1 MPAFAI
7 VYRNKFDKK
16 LAVETYWEE
25 IEVLMINL
33 LRVTKFLMGSL
44 TGIGLSTSAVY
55 AQDAGANAQGAAAQQ
70 PRGWFKVCE
79 VNKQTNKE
87 TCAVNIQIL
96 NEKNAP
102 IAQARVVEQK
112 GAPAKL
118 FTVIV
123 PPGLLIQSGLR
134 LQIDGKNLGTAK
146 YQICTAR
153 ACIAEARFDKKL
165 ITAMKRGQNLQI
177 IGIGQDRK
185 PAGFPVSLSGFTAA
199 YDGPSA
205 DPSKFL
211 AAQEDTV
218 QEKLRKA
225 TEARK
230 KQLEENN

>member
-1 MPAFAI
+1 
-7 VYRNKFDKK
+7 
-16 LAVETYWEE
+16 
-25 IEVLMINL
+25 MINL
-33 LRVTKFLMGSL
+33 LRVSKFLTGSL
-44 TGIGLSTSAVY
+44 IGIGLSTSAVY
-55 AQDAGANAQGAAAQQ
+55 AQDAGSNAQGAAVQQ
-70 PRGWFKVCE
+70 PKGWFKVCE

-87 TCAVNIQIL
+87 NCAINIQIL
-96 NEKNAP
+96 NEKNTP

-134 LQIDGKNLGTAK
+134 IQIDGTNLGTAK
-146 YQICTAR
+146 YQVCTPR
-153 ACIAEARFDKKL
+153 ACIAEARFDGKL

-185 PAGFPVSLSGFTAA
+185 PAGFPVSLTGFTAA

-211 AAQEDTV
+211 AAQQDSV
-218 QEKLRKA
+218 QDKLRKA

-230 KQLEENN
+230 KQLEQNN

>member
-1 MPAFAI
+1 MF
-7 VYRNKFDKK
+7 
-16 LAVETYWEE
+16 
-25 IEVLMINL
+25 NL
-33 LRVTKFLMGSL
+33 LRVSKLLTGSL
-44 TGIGLSTSAVY
+44 IGVGVSVGAVN
-55 AQDAGANAQGAAAQQ
+55 AQDAGSNAQNGAAAQ
-70 PRGWFKVCE
+70 PKGWFKVCE
-79 VNKQTNKE
+79 INKQTNKE

-102 IAQARVVEQK
+102 IAQARIVEQK

-134 LQIDGKNLGTAK
+134 IQIDKKNLGTAK
-146 YQICTAR
+146 YQICTPR

-185 PAGFPVSLSGFTAA
+185 PAGFPVSLTGFTAA

-211 AAQEDTV
+211 AAQEDTLE
-218 QEKLRKA
+218 QKLQRKA
-225 TEARK
+225 AEARK
-230 KQLEENN
+230 KRLEESN

>member
-1 MPAFAI
+1 M
-7 VYRNKFDKK
+7 
-16 LAVETYWEE
+16 
-25 IEVLMINL
+25 MSL
-33 LRVTKFLMGSL
+33 LRVSKFLMGSL
-44 TGIGLSTSAVY
+44 TGISIGTSAVY

-70 PRGWFKVCE
+70 PKGWFKVCE
-79 VNKQTNKE
+79 ANKQTNKE
-87 TCAVNIQIL
+87 NCAINIQIL
-96 NEKNAP
+96 NEKDVP

-134 LQIDGKNLGTAK
+134 IQIDGTNLGTAK
-146 YQICTAR
+146 YQICTPR
-153 ACIAEARFDKKL
+153 ACIAEARFDGKL
-165 ITAMKRGQNLQI
+165 IAAMKRGQNLQI

-185 PAGFPVSLSGFTAA
+185 PAGFPVSLTGFTAA

-211 AAQEDTV
+211 AAQEETV
-218 QEKLRKA
+218 QDKLRKA

-230 KQLEENN
+230 KQLEQNN

>member
-1 MPAFAI
+1 
-7 VYRNKFDKK
+7 
-16 LAVETYWEE
+16 
-25 IEVLMINL
+25 MINL
-33 LRVTKFLMGSL
+33 LRISKFLMGSL
-44 TGIGLSTSAVY
+44 TGIGLSTSAVF
-55 AQDAGANAQGAAAQQ
+55 AQDTGANAQGAAAQQ
-70 PRGWFKVCE
+70 PKGWFKVCE
-79 VNKQTNKE
+79 VDKQTTKE
-87 TCAVNIQIL
+87 TCAVNIQIV

-102 IAQARVVEQK
+102 IAQARIVEQK

-134 LQIDGKNLGTAK
+134 IQIDGTNLGTAK
-146 YQICTAR
+146 YQICTPR
-153 ACIAEARFDKKL
+153 ACIAEARFDGKL

-185 PAGFPVSLSGFTAA
+185 PAGFPVSLTGFTAA

-211 AAQEDTV
+211 AAQEETV

-230 KQLEENN
+230 KQLEQNN

>member
-1 MPAFAI
+1 
-7 VYRNKFDKK
+7 
-16 LAVETYWEE
+16 
-25 IEVLMINL
+25 MINL
-33 LRVTKFLMGSL
+33 LRVSKFLTGSL
-44 TGIGLSTSAVY
+44 IGFGLSTSAVY
-55 AQDAGANAQGAAAQQ
+55 AQDAGSNAQSAAPEQ
-70 PRGWFKVCE
+70 PKGWFKVCD

-87 TCAVNIQIL
+87 NCAINIQIL
-96 NEKNAP
+96 NDKGAP

-134 LQIDGKNLGTAK
+134 VQIDGTNLGTAK

-153 ACIAEARFDKKL
+153 ACIAEARFDAKL

-177 IGIGQDRK
+177 IGVGQDRK
-185 PAGFPVSLSGFTAA
+185 PAGFPVSLTGFTAA

-211 AAQEDTV
+211 AAQEDTLE
-218 QEKLRKA
+218 QKLQRRA
-225 TEARK
+225 AEARK
-230 KQLEENN
+230 KKLEENN